1 MRRGPSRA
9 MPGGFSAGLRHPP
22 MMLERIESPAVE
34 SSAGQPRDEVT
45 LLGLRL
51 ARAARG

>member
-9 MPGGFSAGLRHPP
+9 MPGRFSAGLRHP